1 MKLGKFTI
9 HYLRGGNTNIDGG
22 AMFGVVPKPLWT
34 RKYQVNDK
42 IKFTRLHILY
52 LFKLKIRTY

>member
-22 AMFGVVPKPLWT
+22 AMRRAQT
-34 RKYQVNDK
+34 IMDEK
-42 IKFTRLHILY
+42 ISSQ
-52 LFKLKIRTY
+52 